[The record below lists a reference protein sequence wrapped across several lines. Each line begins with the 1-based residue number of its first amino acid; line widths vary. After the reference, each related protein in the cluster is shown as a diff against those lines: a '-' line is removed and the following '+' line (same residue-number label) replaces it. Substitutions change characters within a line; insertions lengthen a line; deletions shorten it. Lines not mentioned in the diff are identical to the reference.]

1 MNFIPLTPEQIEAI
15 MRSAYP
21 KDRPTPR
28 ERLKAAIKARV
39 TAGHHFIAS
48 SWVSTNTVHEALTEL
63 GISAT
68 LHVSKEGISYTPSSP
83 NE

>member
-1 MNFIPLTPEQIEAI
+1 MHLTPEQIEAI

-28 ERLKAAIKARV
+28 ERLKANIKERV
-39 TAGHHFIAS
+39 RQGHYFIAS

-63 GISAT
+63 GIDAT
-68 LHVSKEGISYTPSSP
+68 VHVDKEGIWYTVSSP
-83 NE
+83 TENG